1 MSITILIA
9 MLLVTFLI
17 MVGVST
23 ISKLIENKKISF
35 RIGAV
40 LITLWI
46 GILYTIYYLIVI
58 MFS

>member
-46 GILYTIYYLIVI
+46 GILYTIYYFIVI